1 MTAAVFDTDIVVDA
15 LRGVAGAHGELLRY
29 ANRYISR
36 LTWLEVM
43 ALAMPDDAGRAES
56 YLEHFRVIELNEDIA
71 RQASVLRS
79 QRRRIKAIDA
89 IVLASAQSTGRIL
102 VTRNITDFPAEM
114 PGIRI
119 PYTLKD

>member
-1 MTAAVFDTDIVVDA
+1 MNDELAAVKERYEATADPLRKHDCAPVTD
-15 LRGVAGAHGELLRY
+15 GA
-29 ANRYISR
+29 A
-36 LTWLEVM
+36 
-43 ALAMPDDAGRAES
+43 
-56 YLEHFRVIELNEDIA
+56 
-71 RQASVLRS
+71 
-79 QRRRIKAIDA
+79 A